1 MISVRR
7 NQNEFGYRQQLD
19 IAIDRSLNANDFRL
33 LVPLVAN
40 AGTDNVSGAVAMG
53 VDSKETFS

>member
-7 NQNEFGYRQQLD
+7 NQFGYRQQLE
-19 IAIDRSLNANDFRL
+19 IAIEESLNANNCRL

-40 AGTDNVSGAVAMG
+40 AGTDNASGAVAMG